1 MKKVANVMLSFLM
14 IGATCANNPVLSL
27 KKATNAVCYGGKNGS
42 ISLSTSAGI
51 KPYQFSINGGSFA
64 SDSVFTQLSAG
75 TYTVIVNDSVS
86 NADTLQISITQPNII
101 TLTASLTNP
110 KCFGSADG
118 ASVITVGGGYGAFTF
133 QWTGPDSFVA
143 SSQSIYNLKKGTY
156 DLRYFDAAGCIKD
169 TAFTLVAPS
178 LLSASSVVTD
188 VRCFGETNGKIVLS
202 PVGGTTPYAFAWTGP
217 NSYTATTQSPS
228 NLQNGSYSVKITD
241 ANGCFI
247 NHTATVGMPAVMNV
261 VLKNIFHVACASG
274 NTGSVYTQIS
284 GGNSPYTYDW
294 VGPSYS
300 SGSANPLNLFKGKYE
315 LKVTDSKG
323 CEDTLTA
330 YIHEPKALTLS
341 ALVTDVRCFGENNG
355 KITTTIGGGVLPYKY
370 AWSSGDTTAS
380 IINKIAATY
389 TITVTDSNSCKI
401 AATRTINQPTDLELN
416 YTSSNA
422 KCKGDAN
429 GSITILVSGGTYPW
443 NYYHTGPA
451 GYTPNTGTQMNSLV
465 AGSYKLTTSDA
476 NGCKDSASVTIT
488 EPSLL
493 KVSESVVFPLCNGF
507 NGSASILASGG
518 TTPFN
523 YEWTDVSGSVV
534 GATASLSSLSAGV
547 YNYAVKDAN
556 QCTYADSVIIRQPS
570 VLSLSL
576 QSKTHPVC
584 SGNSTGIIVLKA
596 TGGITPYQYQNNAGT
611 FQSQATFNSLKDGL
625 YSLTVKDK
633 NNCVDTINVS
643 LPNIDAVAPVVLLK
657 KPTLFLNTA
666 GLATLAVSQIDSS
679 ISDNCGIASISLSK
693 TQFTCGNIGANTVQT
708 TVVDINGNTQQVNT
722 TVFVR
727 DTIRPVINTQ
737 SVNIYLGSSGTATVF
752 ASQLNNGSTDN
763 CGIDSI
769 VASPTNFVCRQ
780 RGQQSVRL
788 EIFDGSRNR
797 STRNILINVLDTIK
811 PVAKIKNIS
820 VYLNKAGEA
829 LITPNDVDNG
839 TSDNCGIKTLSISKN
854 FFNCTNVGSNTI
866 TFTAID
872 SSNNS
877 ASLTVRVSV
886 FDTISPIVKV
896 KVPVVY
902 MTSQGFT
909 VITPDDVDDNSFDN
923 CKIASRSISKSV
935 FTCSDLGQN
944 IINFTVSDIAGNTT
958 VVKAKV
964 EVKDTTR
971 PRLKFRNITAFLD
984 RNGLAAASAFDADL
998 GSTDNC
1004 DLQTIGLTKNIFN
1017 CKELGPNVVE
1027 FYATDKAGNVNRSNI
1042 TITVRDTMRP
1052 VILAQ
1057 DIKIYLDSLGT
1068 ASITP
1073 ADIDKGSYDNC
1084 GIVFKGL
1091 SQTIFSCSDVGQR
1104 ILLYTVKDT
1113 SGNTSTRLFNATIAD
1128 TLSPKLTTWT
1138 QTLYF
1143 NDKGT
1148 VNLQANTFV
1157 PFAYDNCG
1165 FKSFYFN
1172 DSTFDCANTG
1182 LNQSTF
1188 YAIDKNNN
1196 IAVQPFYTY
1205 VFDSIPPKVVLKTDT
1220 IYIDT
1225 LGVAQ
1230 LKPSDVIA
1238 QIYDN
1243 CKVNTVFLSK
1253 TIFTSADFG
1262 DNYVELF
1269 AYDDSY
1275 NEYYSGPIVKV
1286 TVLLGDADRD
1296 SIPDY
1301 LETSADFDGDGVKNY
1316 LDWDS
1321 DNDGVLDR
1329 IENLGLREL
1338 QDLDKDGY
1346 PNIWDLDSDDDK
1358 IFDVTECNGPDADR
1372 NGRFGA
1378 GRIYVT
1384 NIGIPL
1390 LANDGEGILP
1400 VDTDKDLAMDY
1411 QDADSDS
1418 DGISD
1423 FIENGAGKIELI
1435 DSDGDKIADFR
1446 DADSDNDGISDAIEK
1461 NEDFDNDGIPNYLD
1475 DDSDGDFISDLIETN
1490 NDKDKDGFGNWLD
1503 LDSDDDQL
1511 SDVEEGLFDED
1522 NDGLGNWL
1530 DNDSDNDGITDDIE
1544 GKFDQDNDG
1553 FSNYRDVDSD
1563 ADGIPDVIEGVP
1575 FTGKLPAD
1583 TDGDGVYDYLDE
1595 DSDNDKINDVIET
1608 VADPD
1613 TDGIGNWRDPDS
1625 DNDGVLDLL
1634 EGRADTD
1641 GDGIPDSIDDDSDN
1655 DGIPDLIEGFADA
1668 DGDGIP
1674 NSLDLDSDDDG
1685 INDVLD
1691 ALGKDADGDGFLD
1704 AGELPLGFVDS
1715 DKDGVMNSLDRD
1727 SDDDAIFD
1735 LYEASYRQ
1743 YDVNVD
1749 GRIDGIDTDKDGIKD
1764 DVDGSTGVF
1773 GDLYDV
1779 LEVKY
1784 DDGDGLPEFIDLDS
1798 DNDGISDAV
1807 EHARSEINP
1816 VTLRLYTDVDN
1827 DGKDNYVDL
1836 DSDADNILDQEEGTL
1851 DPDDDGDGNWI
1862 DEDSDGD
1869 VIADSV
1875 ETSKDFDND
1884 GTPNYLDLDS
1894 DDDELSDKLETELDA
1909 DKNKIMDFVD
1919 PNTTIPEIFTP
1930 NGDGI
1935 NEVLYIK
1942 GLRNYPKAMLTV
1954 FDQWGHVVYQSPMG
1968 YQNDWN
1974 GTQQSGPGYF
1984 RGTTVTE
1991 GLYYYILDHNTESGA
2006 VYIRPQTKGNVY
2018 IKP

>member
-1 MKKVANVMLSFLM
+1 MKKIANVLLSFCL
-14 IGATCANNPVLSL
+14 IGATYANNPVLSL
-27 KKATNAVCYGGKNGS
+27 VKSSNAVCYGGKSGS
-42 ISLSTSAGI
+42 IAVTSTAGI
-51 KPYQFSINGGSFA
+51 KPYQYSINGASFTA
-64 SDSVFTQLSAG
+64 DTLFTQLTSG
-75 TYTVIVNDSVS
+75 TYTIIVNDSVA
-86 NADTLQISITQPNII
+86 NADTLQVTLTQPSLI
-101 TLTASLTNP
+101 TLSAVLTNP
-110 KCFGSADG
+110 KCYGSADG
-118 ASVITVGGGYGAFTF
+118 SAVITVGGGYGAFTF
-133 QWTGPDSFVA
+133 QWTGPDSFVS
-143 SSQSIYNLKKGTY
+143 SSQSIYNLKRGTY
-156 DLRYFDAAGCIKD
+156 SLRYFDAAGCIKD
-169 TAFTLVAPS
+169 TNFRLIAPN
-178 LLSASSVVTD
+178 LLAASSVVTD
-188 VRCFGETNGKIVLS
+188 VRCNGESNGKVTLS
-202 PVGGTTPYAFAWTGP
+202 PTGGTTPFTYAWTGP
-217 NSYTATTQSPS
+217 SSYTSTSQSPTG
-228 NLQNGSYSVKITD
+228 LKNGSYTVKITD

-247 NHTATVGMPAVMNV
+247 NHTATVGMPAVLDV
-261 VLKNIFHVACASG
+261 TLKNVFHVACAAG
-274 NTGSVYTQIS
+274 NTGSIYTQIS

-294 VGPSYS
+294 IGPSYS

-323 CEDTLTA
+323 CEDTLSA
-330 YIHEPKALTLS
+330 DISEPKVLTLS

-355 KITTTIGGGVLPYKY
+355 RITTTVGGGMLPYKY
-370 AWSSGDTTAS
+370 SWSSGETTAS
-380 IINKIAATY
+380 ITSKIAATY

-416 YTSSNA
+416 YTSSNV
-422 KCKGDAN
+422 KCKGESN

-443 NYYHTGPA
+443 NYYHTGPS
-451 GYTPNTGTQMNSLV
+451 GYTPNTGTQMNSLL
-465 AGSYKLTTSDA
+465 AGTYKLTTSDA
-476 NGCKDSASVTIT
+476 NGCKDSASVVIS
-488 EPSLL
+488 EPAVL

-507 NGSASILASGG
+507 SGSASILASGG
-518 TTPFN
+518 TNPFN

-534 GATASLSSLSAGV
+534 GATASLGSLSAGV

-556 QCTYADSVIIRQPS
+556 QCTFSDSIIIRQPTA
-570 VLSLSL
+570 VNLTL

-584 SGNSTGIIVLKA
+584 SGNNTGVIVLKA
-596 TGGITPYQYQNNAGT
+596 TGGITPYQYQNNSGS
-611 FQSQATFNSLKDGL
+611 FQSQATFNNLTDGL
-625 YSLTVKDK
+625 YALTVKDK

-643 LPNIDAVAPVVLLK
+643 LPNIDKIAPVVLLK
-657 KPTLFLNTA
+657 KPTLFLTTS
-666 GLATLAVSQIDSS
+666 GTATLSVSQVDSS
-679 ISDNCGIASISLSK
+679 ITDNCGISGISLSK
-693 TQFTCGNIGANTVQT
+693 TQFTCGNIGANTVQV
-708 TVVDINGNTQQVNT
+708 TVTDINGNTQQVNT

-727 DTIRPVINTQ
+727 DTIRPVLNTQ
-737 SVNIYLGSSGTATVF
+737 SVNIYLGSSGTANVF

-763 CGIDSI
+763 CGIDSL
-769 VASPTNFVCRQ
+769 VASPTSFVCHQ
-780 RGQQSVRL
+780 RGQQSVL
-788 EIFDGSRNR
+788 LQVFDGSKNR
-797 STRNILINVLDTIK
+797 SARNILINVLDTIK

-829 LITPNDVDNG
+829 LITPKDVDNG
-839 TSDNCGIKTLSISKN
+839 TTDNCGIRTLTISKN
-854 FFNCTNVGSNTI
+854 YFNCTNVGSNTI
-866 TFTAID
+866 NFTATD

-877 ASLTVRVSV
+877 TTLTVRISV

-923 CKIASRSISKSV
+923 CRIASRSISKSV

-944 IINFTVSDIAGNTT
+944 IINFTVSDISGNTT

-1052 VILAQ
+1052 VVLAQ

-1068 ASITP
+1068 ASISP

-1091 SQTIFSCSDVGQR
+1091 SQTQFSCSDVGQR

-1143 NDKGT
+1143 NNQGT
-1148 VNLQANTFV
+1148 VNLKANTFV
-1157 PFAYDNCG
+1157 PYAYDNCG

-1172 DSTFDCANTG
+1172 DSTFDCSNTG

-1205 VFDSIPPKVVLKTDT
+1205 VFDSIPPQVVLKSDT

-1230 LKPSDVIA
+1230 LKPQDVIA
-1238 QIYDN
+1238 KIYDN
-1243 CKVNTVFLSK
+1243 CKVNSVFLSK
-1253 TIFTSADFG
+1253 NIFTSADFG

-1301 LETSADFDGDGVKNY
+1301 LETSADYDADGVKNY

-1329 IENLGLREL
+1329 IENLGKREL

-1346 PNIWDLDSDDDK
+1346 PNIWDLDTDDDK

-1384 NIGIPL
+1384 NLGIPL

-1400 VDTDKDLAMDY
+1400 VDTDKDLDMDF
-1411 QDADSDS
+1411 QDTDSDD

-1423 FIENGAGKIELI
+1423 YIENGAGKIELI
-1435 DSDGDKIADFR
+1435 DSDADKIADFR
-1446 DADSDNDGISDAIEK
+1446 DLDSDNDKILDAIEK

-1490 NDKDKDGFGNWLD
+1490 DDKDKDGFGNWLD

-1522 NDGLGNWL
+1522 NDLLGNWL
-1530 DNDSDNDGITDDIE
+1530 DNDSDNDGIFDDVE

-1553 FSNYRDVDSD
+1553 NPNYRDVDSD
-1563 ADGIPDVIEGVP
+1563 ADGIPDLIEGIP
-1575 FTGKLPAD
+1575 FVGKIPAD

-1595 DSDNDKINDVIET
+1595 DSDNDKITDVIET

-1613 TDGIGNWRDPDS
+1613 NDGTGNWRDQDS
-1625 DNDGVLDLL
+1625 DNDGVIDLL
-1634 EGRADTD
+1634 EGRGDTD
-1641 GDGIPDSIDDDSDN
+1641 GDGIPDSIDEDADN

-1685 INDVLD
+1685 LNDVLD
-1691 ALGKDADGDGFLD
+1691 ALGKDSDGDGFLD
-1704 AGELPLGFVDS
+1704 AGELPLALVDS
-1715 DKDGVMNSLDRD
+1715 DNDGTMNSLDRD
-1727 SDDDAIFD
+1727 SDNDGIFD
-1735 LYEASYRQ
+1735 AYEVSYAT
-1743 YDVNVD
+1743 YDANGD

-1764 DVDGSTGVF
+1764 QVDGLTGVF
-1773 GDLYDV
+1773 GDLYDA
-1779 LEVKY
+1779 LAVKY
-1784 DDGDGLPEFIDLDS
+1784 DDGDGLAEFIDLDS
-1798 DNDGISDAV
+1798 DEDGIPDAV
-1807 EHARSEINP
+1807 EGSK
-1816 VTLRLYTDVDN
+1816 DVDGDLSEN
-1827 DGKDNYVDL
+1827 FVDL
-1836 DSDADNILDQEEGTL
+1836 DSDNDKILDDEEETL

-1862 DEDSDGD
+1862 DSDSDGD
-1869 VIADSV
+1869 LIADST
-1875 ETSKDFDND
+1875 ETNADFDKD

-1919 PNTTIPEIFTP
+1919 PQTTIPEIFTP
-1930 NGDGI
+1930 NGDGV
-1935 NEVLYIK
+1935 NEIFYIK

-1954 FDQWGHVVYQSPMG
+1954 FDQWGHVVYKSPLG
-1968 YQNDWN
+1968 YQNDWD
-1974 GTQQSGPGYF
+1974 GTQQYGPGYF
-1984 RGTTVTE
+1984 KGSPLIE